1 MSFEFAKL
9 RYVSFENDLI
19 EDFYKPAIK
28 TSVLYKRMTGYFSS
42 SFIDEL
48 YDEIKFAKNRNHFK
62 MEIICSP
69 ELSEQ
74 DKESIKKG
82 YKHKSIIENNII
94 NVLENSLETGEKL
107 NELTKLIIDGVID
120 FKFAVTSQGN
130 GIFHAKEGLFYAED
144 GEKIGFTGSNNET
157 ISALKYNFETTNIF
171 KEEDSSQVLDHMEN
185 TFNKLWTNQ
194 TENVFVTGI
203 SEVLLDNINELYKKT
218 IRNRKTKKP
227 IKISEKFN
235 LYDYQNK
242 AVRLWTENHF
252 KGLLEMATG
261 TGKTITALACQ
272 EKLMEIKDVLA
283 TFIVVPQL
291 DLLSQWNEEIINLNF
306 KTVCCSS
313 KHKDWESHLKILLRN
328 EKSLKDVVIITTV
341 QTLISKNMQM
351 IISNYLN
358 SDALLIADE
367 VHSFGAEKTR
377 DYYEVVKE
385 RFNYLLGVSA
395 TPFRKSEEE
404 TEEVFELFD
413 GIIFSYTLEDAINNG
428 YLNKYYY
435 HPIIVPF
442 SDAQLHDYRE
452 GIQNSSNKNDYIPLN
467 VVENITSTIMNSS
480 TGKVQVLIDLIKE
493 TGIENPKII
502 YASPGNF
509 NDSRMSYNEK
519 HIDLVTKKI
528 GALGCNTRK
537 VNGLVPIKER
547 DDILNQFRDKK
558 LDTLV
563 AVKVLDQGVN
573 LKSVTHAFILSS
585 TDSKTEFIQRR
596 GRILRIE
603 EGKPAS
609 KIYDIVMLPHDITDY
624 FEKIE
629 FEDAYVVDRE
639 LRRMKEY
646 NIAAVNSKENNR
658 LIDNITEFYEEVLK
672 EYEER
677 KKLY

>member
-1 MSFEFAKL
+1 MSFEFAEL

-28 TSVLYKRMTGYFSS
+28 TSVLYKRMAGYFSS

-48 YDEIKFAKNRNHFK
+48 YKEIKFAKDKNHFK

-82 YKHKSIIENNII
+82 YAHKSIIDSNIS
-94 NVLENSLETGEKL
+94 NVLENSLKTPEKL

-120 FKFAVTSQGN
+120 FKFAVTSQGD

-144 GEKIGFTGSNNET
+144 GERIGFTGSNNET
-157 ISALKYNFETTNIF
+157 VSALKYNFETTNIF
-171 KEEDSSQVLDHMEN
+171 KENGSNQVLEHMEN

-194 TENVFVTGI
+194 NESVLVTGI
-203 SEVLLDNINELYKKT
+203 SEVLFDNITELYKKT
-218 IRNRKTKKP
+218 NQKKRTKRP
-227 IKISEKFN
+227 IKISEKFS
-235 LYDYQNK
+235 LYDYQNE
-242 AVRLWTENHF
+242 AVRRWTENNY

-272 EKLMEIKDVLA
+272 EKLMDNKDALA
-283 TFIVVPQL
+283 TFVVVPQL
-291 DLLSQWNEEIINLNF
+291 DLLSQWNEEIIDLNF

-328 EKSLKDVVIITTV
+328 EKSLKDVMIITTV
-341 QTLISKNMQM
+341 QTFISKKMQL

-358 SDALLIADE
+358 SKALLIADE

-377 DYYEVVKE
+377 GYYNVIKE
-385 RFNYLLGVSA
+385 QFNYLLGVSA
-395 TPFRKSEEE
+395 TPFRKSEEQ
-404 TEEVFELFD
+404 TEEVFKLFD

-428 YLNKYYY
+428 YLNRYYY

-442 SDAQLHDYRE
+442 SDDELHKYRE
-452 GIQNSSNKNDYIPLN
+452 GIQNSSSKNNYIPLDI
-467 VVENITSTIMNSS
+467 VENITSTIINSS
-480 TGKVQVLIDLIKE
+480 TGKVQVLINLIKE

-509 NDSRMSYNEK
+509 NDSKVSYDEK
-519 HIDLVTKKI
+519 HIDHVTRKI

-537 VNGLVPIKER
+537 VNGLVPIQER

-609 KIYDIVMLPHDITDY
+609 QIYDIVMLPHDVEDY

-646 NIAAVNSKENNR
+646 NIAAVNSKENHR
-658 LIDNITEFYEEVLK
+658 TVKKITEFYEEVLK